1 MRPRPI
7 FVLSAY
13 LAVWIPLNAAAL
25 ASSSVS
31 SLATRGTFAALE
43 LAAHVLSAMLCA
55 AAGWMLWGRNPAG
68 VRLAAIALCL
78 NAVAAIQAVHLSA
91 LPRDVPPGL
100 PWPLT
105 VFTLAFTSAWLVY
118 LRRSRRLRAWLE

>member
-1 MRPRPI
+1 MRPRPV
-7 FVLSAY
+7 FVLCAY

-25 ASSSVS
+25 ASSSFS

-55 AAGWMLWGRNPAG
+55 AAGWMLWGRNPVG
-68 VRLAAIALCL
+68 VRFAAIALCL
-78 NAVAAIQAVHLSA
+78 NAVAAVQAVHVSA
-91 LPRDVPPGL
+91 LARDVPPGL
-100 PWPLT
+100 AWPLT
-105 VFTLAFTSAWLVY
+105 VFTLVFTSAWLVY